1 MNKKL
6 IIFDF
11 DDTLTDNSERD
22 LNSFQHIVKKFN
34 LKSIDK
40 NEIFDW

>member
-1 MNKKL
+1 MKKKI

-22 LNSFQHIVKKFN
+22 LKSFEHIIKKFN
-34 LKSIDK
+34 LQLIDI
-40 NEIFDW
+40 N